1 MKKLIDLLWIL
12 QGFNV
17 CYNGEVY
24 TTTLWA
30 RFIRDAGIKQG
41 KFRKLGKNHYKH
53 IRKRERINKSRQ
65 RINIENE

>member
-1 MKKLIDLLWIL
+1 MTKLLDIFFML

-30 RFIRDAGIKQG
+30 RFICNVAVKEKRFKKIN
-41 KFRKLGKNHYKH
+41 KNYYKH
-53 IRKRERINKSRQ
+53 VR
-65 RINIENE
+65 

>member
-1 MKKLIDLLWIL
+1 MKLLDIFYML

-30 RFIRDAGIKQG
+30 RFVMDQAIKN
-41 KFRKLGKNHYKH
+41 KNFKKINKNHYKYV
-53 IRKRERINKSRQ
+53 
-65 RINIENE
+65 